1 MSYFENRTE
10 FSVLFSVL
18 FPEIPEFGRSPEFRE
33 QGTALV
39 SSCYVTSDVGQS
51 KHFCSYPRTSPVL
64 KCGRKNQPSFRVHNQ
79 EPGQFLIVDLRTS
92 FQFRSKI
99 QDRRIAASAI
109 PSSQDRKLFP
119 SIGDKQV
126 SGYLHFQFI
135 SLNKNVF
142 LFLSETCPPRLCH
155 G

>member
-1 MSYFENRTE
+1 MSDYNDCN
-10 FSVLFSVL
+10 
-18 FPEIPEFGRSPEFRE
+18 EIVNPVYCIRIFNIFRLAVSNCINYKSLLAE
-33 QGTALV
+33 IV

-142 LFLSETCPPRLCH
+142 FLI
-155 G
+155 